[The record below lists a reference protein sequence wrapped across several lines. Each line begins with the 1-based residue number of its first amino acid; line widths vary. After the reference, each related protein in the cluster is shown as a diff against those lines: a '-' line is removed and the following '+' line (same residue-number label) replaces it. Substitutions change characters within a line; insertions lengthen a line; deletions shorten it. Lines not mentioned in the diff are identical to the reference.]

1 MLDGVSVPGLGEVVW
16 GCLLGVCHEVV
27 QAGGVCSFADDGS
40 YCQILWIGVSRG
52 LLITS

>member
-1 MLDGVSVPGLGEVVW
+1 MRVRGFLQTLFSIFLVVTVTKL
-16 GCLLGVCHEVV
+16 CDV
-27 QAGGVCSFADDGS
+27 GGGWS

>member
-1 MLDGVSVPGLGEVVW
+1 MTGDLIGKAQRMYDSR
-16 GCLLGVCHEVV
+16 
-27 QAGGVCSFADDGS
+27 QFTMS

>member
-1 MLDGVSVPGLGEVVW
+1 MVGR
-16 GCLLGVCHEVV
+16 
-27 QAGGVCSFADDGS
+27 QAKHKTGAMALELADES

>member
-1 MLDGVSVPGLGEVVW
+1 MVKHLCG
-16 GCLLGVCHEVV
+16 LLGDV
-27 QAGGVCSFADDGS
+27 QS